1 MIAQAVADERPRSSG
16 IGRIGLVVSYS
27 ALGLALVTSRGIG
40 LDHSLWTD
48 EITALEEFIRAGPT
62 EILAGPDLSHE
73 LFGLLAWVTTT
84 LVGESEVAL
93 RLWSVLPFIAGVAL
107 VTAWLHE
114 RMGALSGLVFLFLAT
129 VSPLLLD
136 ITRQARGYGLA
147 FLAMSVLVVA
157 GLEACRS
164 RRTVAVLAFCAGGI
178 AGTMTLPQFGIAFV
192 AAGAVLLGVGPL
204 RRRTAGFLAI
214 SMLAVAAFYAPHLG
228 QVRDASRIED
238 GVQIDTIWLLTA
250 PIDQILLPALI
261 WIDGTALVAG
271 AVWLPAV
278 LASLLVMAYSPLA
291 RRHATVLFLCSGPV
305 LTIVVLWLADAYVI
319 PRYLS
324 YLLVPLFVL
333 LATGVTALLE
343 RGTRRS
349 ALVPVTMCV
358 VVGAV
363 LAFRFATLA
372 PDVMRLPREANR
384 EAADIVLA
392 SESSPASVLAY
403 MRNPQNLEHYLGR
416 PVARLDRAEVNARVC
431 AREERVVYVTQP
443 FGIPSVELDCLG
455 RPGVEHHRFEQ
466 YARGD
471 EMNVWL
477 VPPR

>member
-214 SMLAVAAFYAPHLG
+214 SLLAVAAFYAPHLG

-291 RRHATVLFLCSGPV
+291 RRRATVLFLCSGPV

-384 EAADIVLA
+384 DAADIVLA